1 MGNQNNLILL
11 LLYAVNLRRERQGEG
26 GKEGEGG
33 REGERGGCSEKG
45 VDVVRNTI
53 SHCLHYE

>member
-1 MGNQNNLILL
+1 MGNQNNRILL
-11 LLYAVNLRRERQGEG
+11 LLYAVNLRRERDRERQGETG
-26 GKEGEGG
+26 REGG
-33 REGERGGCSEKG
+33 REGRSEKG